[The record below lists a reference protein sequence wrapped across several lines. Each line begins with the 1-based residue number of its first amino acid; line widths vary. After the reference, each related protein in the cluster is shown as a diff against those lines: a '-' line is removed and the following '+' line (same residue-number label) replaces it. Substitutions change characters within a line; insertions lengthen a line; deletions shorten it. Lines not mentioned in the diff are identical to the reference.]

1 MDAETRERLYGVII
15 TMIFAAVLVTLGPGL
30 ITFLAGTDSEA
41 TVYSGLKDIFKRFN
55 DNLRSI
61 VVAILVLSMLAAIA
75 KLRLGAARSRTA
87 GSAAGEGG
95 ADEDGARRGRRCDR
109 A

>member
-1 MDAETRERLYGVII
+1 
-15 TMIFAAVLVTLGPGL
+15 MIFAAVLVTLGPGL

-75 KLRLGAARSRTA
+75 KLRLGARRSRAA
-87 GSAAGEGG
+87 GSDAGGEGAGEG
-95 ADEDGARRGRRCDR
+95 GARRGRRCGC